1 VATDQD
7 YYDVMGVPRTA
18 SQDDIKKAYR
28 ELVKKYHPD
37 LHKDDTSAPKHMS
50 EVNEAYDALSDPAK
64 RRQYDVYG
72 KAGPTGFPG
81 AGQAWAPQGRGSGET
96 SGNYAYGDSREA
108 FRDAFRDAYDSFVG
122 GSGRQQTEEARRG
135 RDLGARM
142 TLTLEEAVFGAKK
155 EVNVRRNDACDTCH
169 GSGAA
174 PGTSPRVCPTCGG
187 RGEVRVTQ
195 TWLLGRIES
204 VDVCPTCKG
213 EGQLFDV
220 LCPACKGNGVTRRDR
235 IIEVTIPPGVD
246 TGTKV
251 RVAGQGDAGRR
262 GGQAGDLNLYV
273 TVEADSRYQRQGSTL
288 YFRAKLTPSKA
299 VLGTAVSVPLVE
311 GGTETVS
318 IPAGSQH
325 GSEVRIRG
333 KGAQSVGDRRRGD
346 LVVQVEVVIP
356 KTLGAEQRKLYKQL
370 MELDK

>member
-64 RRQYDVYG
+64 RQQYDQFG
-72 KAGPTGFPG
+72 KAGPMGVPG
-81 AGQAWAPQGRGSGET
+81 GAAGWTTEGSGF
-96 SGNYAYGDSREA
+96 GEA
-108 FRDAFRDAYDSFVG
+108 FGGFDIGNLFGSFMG
-122 GSGRQQTEEARRG
+122 GFGRQQAQPDESPRG
-135 RDLGARM
+135 RDLSFNV
-142 TLTLEEAVFGAKK
+142 TLTLHEAIFGVKK
-155 EVNVRRNDACDTCH
+155 EIRIRRNDVCETCH

-174 PGTSPRVCPTCGG
+174 PGTTPHACSTCSGS
-187 RGEVRVTQ
+187 GEVRQMQNTIFGRVVTA
-195 TWLLGRIES
+195 G
-204 VDVCPTCKG
+204 VCPTCKG
-213 EGQLFDV
+213 EGRVIDSP
-220 LCPACKGNGVTRRDR
+220 CPACRGSGVVRADR
-235 IIEVTIPPGVD
+235 TIEVTIPPGVD
-246 TGTKV
+246 TGIKV

-262 GGQAGDLNLYV
+262 TGQAGDLYLYV
-273 TVEADSRYQRQGSTL
+273 TVEADSRYVRQGTTL

-299 VLGTAVSVPLVE
+299 VLGTAVSIPLVE

-333 KGAQSVGDRRRGD
+333 KGAQSVGERRRGD